1 MNWFIVFL
9 SVFSLF
15 SCELHEQENITQSE
29 KESKEVNLTIIS
41 SLSKGIAEND
51 VLHVKKILADGNFEL
66 NVFDKD
72 GELLLNKAIRSN
84 SFIIGKLL
92 LENDA
97 DPTVEDQSG
106 KSAMDLIKNISFE
119 KDWSALLKKENIS
132 VETSTMLIFQAINEA
147 DSSNEDIKVQ
157 LISGYLEL
165 GAPFNGRDSGKFTYL
180 IKASGRGLL
189 KVVQQLC
196 SYPDTDP
203 NIVVERGRGSRKKV
217 FTALNQAKDPLIIDA
232 LIACGAKE

>member
-15 SCELHEQENITQSE
+15 SCELHQQENITQGE
-29 KESKEVNLTIIS
+29 KESKEVNLTVIS

-92 LENDA
+92 LDNDA
-97 DPTVEDQSG
+97 DPTAEDQSG
-106 KSAMDLIKNISFE
+106 KSAIELIKDISFE
-119 KDWSALLKKENIS
+119 KDWSALLKRENIS
-132 VETSTMLIFQAINEA
+132 VETSTMLIFQAIA
-147 DSSNEDIKVQ
+147 DANSSNEEIKVQ
-157 LISGYLEL
+157 LISGYFEL
-165 GAPFNGRDSGKFTYL
+165 GAPFNGRDSGQFTYL
-180 IKASGRGLL
+180 IKAAGQGLL
-189 KVVQQLC
+189 KVVKQLC
-196 SYPDTDP
+196 SYPETDP
-203 NIVVERGRGSRKKV
+203 NISVERGRGSRKKV
-217 FTALNQAKDPLIIDA
+217 FTALNQAKDPAVIDA
-232 LIACGAKE
+232 LVSCGAKE